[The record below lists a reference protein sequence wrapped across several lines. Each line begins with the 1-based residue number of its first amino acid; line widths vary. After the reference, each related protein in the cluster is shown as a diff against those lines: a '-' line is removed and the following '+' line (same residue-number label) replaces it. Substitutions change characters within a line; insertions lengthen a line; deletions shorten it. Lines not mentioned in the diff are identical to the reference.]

1 MLAPSS
7 SSTGHMSPS
16 GHERIFDAAPLI
28 LRHERSELL
37 TSSQERLCTKTDV
50 ALMAAFAAFGVYT
63 WLAHRC
69 ESRGKVT
76 SASAEA
82 RHRDCE
88 HRHSA
93 GRTPTN
99 RSNVAIL
106 PPPAAAAAHIDD
118 EERERDALPATRAQR
133 TTHLLDCA
141 HVSEEQTLQ
150 PGCGEDLFAE
160 VAALR
165 KENET
170 LREKL
175 STLHMAPPAY
185 ARALSDSTS
194 NRSQASPPPTMSW
207 GFASQATPDLRHN
220 HNSPIHSTVT
230 MERATTLL
238 GRSFLPDSSHSSSG
252 DLSGGITYGIDRTEA
267 RGGPGTQA
275 SREESLSRFSSRD
288 LLRILDNRGF

>member
-37 TSSQERLCTKTDV
+37 TSSQLRLCTKTDV

-69 ESRGKVT
+69 KNRGKVI

-82 RHRDCE
+82 RH
-88 HRHSA
+88 
-93 GRTPTN
+93 
-99 RSNVAIL
+99 
-106 PPPAAAAAHIDD
+106 PAN
-118 EERERDALPATRAQR
+118 
-133 TTHLLDCA
+133 A
-141 HVSEEQTLQ
+141 HVNEEQTLQ
-150 PGCGEDLFAE
+150 PGCGADLFAE

-175 STLHMAPPAY
+175 SALHMAPPAY
-185 ARALSDSTS
+185 ARELSDPTS
-194 NRSQASPPPTMSW
+194 NRSRASPWPTRSW
-207 GFASQATPDLRHN
+207 GSASQATPDLRHN
-220 HNSPIHSTVT
+220 HNSPIPSTAT
-230 MERATTLL
+230 MERASTIMDRT
-238 GRSFLPDSSHSSSG
+238 FLPVSSHGFSG
-252 DLSGGITYGIDRTEA
+252 DVSGGVTYGIDRTET
-267 RGGPGTQA
+267 RGGPGTEA
-275 SREESLSRFSSRD
+275 GLEESLSRFSSRD
-288 LLRILDNRGF
+288 LLRILDDRGF